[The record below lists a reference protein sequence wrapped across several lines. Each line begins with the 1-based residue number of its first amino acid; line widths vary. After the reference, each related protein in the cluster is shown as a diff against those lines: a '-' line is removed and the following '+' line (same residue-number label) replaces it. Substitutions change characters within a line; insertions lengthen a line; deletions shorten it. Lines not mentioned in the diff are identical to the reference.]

1 MKEFFKKNLTGVH
14 IIGIVIGVAFALI
27 YWWKVGQFHE
37 MIIKN
42 NPYIISIMGAAIGYI
57 TMDLVKNANQS
68 KSEE

>member
-1 MKEFFKKNLTGVH
+1 MKEFLKKNLTGFH

-27 YWWKVGQFHE
+27 YWWKVGQFNE

-42 NPYIISIMGAAIGYI
+42 NPYIITIMGAAIGYI

-68 KSEE
+68 KNEE